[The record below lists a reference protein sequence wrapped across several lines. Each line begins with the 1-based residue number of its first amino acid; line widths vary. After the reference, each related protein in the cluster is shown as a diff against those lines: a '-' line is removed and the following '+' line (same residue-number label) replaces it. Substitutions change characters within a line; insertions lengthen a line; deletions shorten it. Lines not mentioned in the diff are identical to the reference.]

1 MKIKE
6 SFKKKGSECRRTKKE
21 EACALAGNR
30 TRVSRVA
37 GENSSTEPPMLASS
51 GTPLILLRKEM
62 QNKESPPSC
71 LAAPALNAGGHL
83 VCALVF
89 L

>member
-1 MKIKE
+1 MKVDE
-6 SFKKKGSECRRTKKE
+6 PKKKKSVHWPGIGPGSHAWQARILPLNHQCLHR
-21 EACALAGNR
+21 
-30 TRVSRVA
+30 
-37 GENSSTEPPMLASS
+37 S
-51 GTPLILLRKEM
+51 GTPFILLRKDM

-83 VCALVF
+83 VCALLF

>member
-1 MKIKE
+1 
-6 SFKKKGSECRRTKKE
+6 
-21 EACALAGNR
+21 
-30 TRVSRVA
+30 
-37 GENSSTEPPMLASS
+37 MLASR
-51 GTPLILLRKEM
+51 GTPLILLRKEKM
-62 QNKESPPSC
+62 QNKESPQSC

>member
-6 SFKKKGSECRRTKKE
+6 SFKKKGSECRRTKEE

-37 GENSSTEPPMLASS
+37 GENSSTEPPMLAWSEN
-51 GTPLILLRKEM
+51 PLILLSKEM
-62 QNKESPPSC
+62 QNKKSPQSC
-71 LAAPALNAGGHL
+71 LAAPALSAGGHL

>member
-6 SFKKKGSECRRTKKE
+6 SFKKKGSECRRTK
-21 EACALAGNR
+21 CALAGNR

-37 GENSSTEPPMLASS
+37 GENSSTEPPMLAWSEN
-51 GTPLILLRKEM
+51 PLILLSKEM
-62 QNKESPPSC
+62 QNKKSPQSC

>member
-6 SFKKKGSECRRTKKE
+6 SFKKKGNEGRRTKE
-21 EACALAGNR
+21 EEECALAGNR

-37 GENSSTEPPMLASS
+37 GENSSTEPPMLAWS
-51 GTPLILLRKEM
+51 GNPLILLRKEM

>member
-6 SFKKKGSECRRTKKE
+6 SFKKNGNEGRRTKVE
-21 EACALAGNR
+21 EACALAWNR
-30 TRVSRVA
+30 TRVSRSE
-37 GENSSTEPPMLASS
+37 GENSSTEPPILAWI
-51 GTPLILLRKEM
+51 GTSLILLRKEM

>member
-1 MKIKE
+1 M
-6 SFKKKGSECRRTKKE
+6 
-21 EACALAGNR
+21 
-30 TRVSRVA
+30 V
-37 GENSSTEPPMLASS
+37 GEKSSTEPPMLASRG
-51 GTPLILLRKEM
+51 GTLILLRKEM

>member
-6 SFKKKGSECRRTKKE
+6 SFKKKSNEGRRTEEE
-21 EACALAGNR
+21 EACALARNR

-37 GENSSTEPPMLASS
+37 GENSSNEPPMLASRGS
-51 GTPLILLRKEM
+51 PLILLRKEM

-71 LAAPALNAGGHL
+71 FASPALNAGGHL

>member
-6 SFKKKGSECRRTKKE
+6 SFKKKGNEGRRTKEE
-21 EACALAGNR
+21 EACAMAGNR

-37 GENSSTEPPMLASS
+37 GENSSTEPPMLALR
-51 GTPLILLRKEM
+51 GGPLILLRKEM